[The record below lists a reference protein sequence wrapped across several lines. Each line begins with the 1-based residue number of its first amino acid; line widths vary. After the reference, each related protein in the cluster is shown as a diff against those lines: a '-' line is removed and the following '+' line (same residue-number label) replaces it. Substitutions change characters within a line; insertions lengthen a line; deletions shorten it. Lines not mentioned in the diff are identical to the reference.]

1 MPKQISSSLT
11 VLSVSDLPR
20 SKAYYRDVLG
30 FDVTDWWAQR
40 DGLTGLAL
48 KLHQAPD
55 PSRVQPNPPEP
66 GADLGIDISAYVDNW
81 AALDSLY
88 EEFKSKGA
96 LIAKEPVVYADGG
109 PWKEF
114 VIADPDGYH
123 LAFGGIDGS
132 REHCSIDPH
141 IRSVIL
147 WTRDLDRAVDCYSKL
162 MGLEV
167 RDQDRYGHLHVFRLD
182 NGIELMIDSNG
193 MENVPVPEQ
202 GRVLFQ
208 LSTYDIDKAA
218 KEARD
223 IGFEIVYG
231 IQRLPSV
238 SFFNIRDE
246 DGNVAMICQ
255 EHAGVQP

>member
-147 WTRDLDRAVDCYSKL
+147 WTRNLDRAVDRYSKL

-202 GRVLFQ
+202 GLVLFQ

-218 KEARD
+218 KEAGD